1 MTQID
6 QTNIL
11 VITPLKIDEL
21 HSLFDETSIKVINYF
36 LKKSIFSQPEK
47 LPNQED
53 LPIHIPK
60 EHLEQ
65 WICQAI
71 GATPVGAGSYA
82 IDVISNDRSWGAD
95 IKMLSCKVDSNGNL
109 GNNDSGETSL
119 AQKFDDNNFGENNT
133 LDNLFSNRQFDHIW
147 NNWKE
152 ILLSKYKKVEI
163 DYGITTIYYILILR
177 AGLKFHLCG
186 LKVDLS
192 KLGNTSVNFDR
203 STSDSIWI
211 KNFIDNNLGH
221 VKIYKAKKRF
231 ELRLKPKFW
240 YDNNLV
246 LSFNTEFKQQEESIR
261 DLIET
266 GLLNNHINKC
276 INNIF
281 RTNQ

>member
-1 MTQID
+1 MTQIN
-6 QTNIL
+6 QTSSL
-11 VITPLKIDEL
+11 VINPLKIEEL
-21 HSLFDETSIKVINYF
+21 NSLFDATSIKVINYF

-82 IDVISNDRSWGAD
+82 IDVISNDRTWGAD
-95 IKMLSCKVDSNGNL
+95 IKMLSCKVDGNGNL

-147 NNWKE
+147 NNWKD
-152 ILLSKYKKVEI
+152 ILKSKYRKVEV

-186 LKVDLS
+186 LSVNLS
-192 KLGNTSVNFDR
+192 TLENTNVNFDR
-203 STSDSIWI
+203 STRDSIWI
-211 KNFIDNNLGH
+211 NNFIDNNLGH
-221 VKIYKAKKRF
+221 VKIYKAKKRL

-240 YDNNLV
+240 HENNLV
-246 LSFNTEFKQQEESIR
+246 LSFNTDFKQQEVSIR
-261 DLIET
+261 DLHENDLI
-266 GLLNNHINKC
+266 NNHIEKC
-276 INNIF
+276 LSHIFNN
-281 RTNQ
+281 N